1 MFDFPKIFR
10 SGAPSV
16 KCSNLGGNASAMAW
30 GMAIALRVFL
40 YTDIDQN
47 ILCDMYIYIII
58 EMMYVVFILF
68 TIYSI
73 EHRAIYRLYMIP
85 SKTKGIA
92 I

>member
-47 ILCDMYIYIII
+47 ILCDMYIYI
-58 EMMYVVFILF
+58 YNHRNDVCS
-68 TIYSI
+68 IYT
-73 EHRAIYRLYMIP
+73 LYHI
-85 SKTKGIA
+85 
-92 I
+92 